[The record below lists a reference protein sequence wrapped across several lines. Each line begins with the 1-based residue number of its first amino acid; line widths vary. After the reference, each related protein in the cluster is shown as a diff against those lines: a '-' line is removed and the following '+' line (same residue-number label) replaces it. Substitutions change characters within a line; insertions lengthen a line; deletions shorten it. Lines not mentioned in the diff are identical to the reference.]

1 MDLIWARYNKGQ
13 NNSPYYLL
21 LQVGITSGKLIALDA
36 DKVLDN
42 DISLIRRNSSE
53 LKKMELG
60 NKIEWLKTNI
70 PMSYNRSLKTFQED
84 KLETLQVYDLKNRT

>member
-13 NNSPYYLL
+13 SSPYYLL

-42 DISLIRRNSSE
+42 DINLIRRNSSE

-60 NKIEWLKTNI
+60 DKIEWLKTNI
-70 PMSYNRSLKTFQED
+70 PMSYNRSLKTFQGD
-84 KLETLQVYDLKNRT
+84 KLETLQVYSLKKRI